1 MDNVY
6 DTTIYTDY
14 FDLTEEKKKALYDE
28 YLKSDASERNLSLI
42 MKFAPLALYAVIVG
56 RIIASLVISIA
67 VGAGVT
73 LIILLATLAV
83 VIGELIILQ
92 VKLTKVRRSVAERYS
107 VWLKTQKRIIAEL
120 KDK

>member
-28 YLKSDASERNLSLI
+28 YLKSDASERKLSLI

-56 RIIASLVISIA
+56 LIIASLVISIA

-83 VIGELIILQ
+83 VIGALIILQ